1 MNKLHDFLLKTSNPA
16 AVVVDLF
23 DRVQEKVKNVWKY
36 SFSSIYNNTMTQDGC
51 P

>member
-1 MNKLHDFLLKTSNPA
+1 MNKLYDFLLKTSNP
-16 AVVVDLF
+16 VVVDLF

-36 SFSSIYNNTMTQDGC
+36 SFGSIYNDAMAQDGC